1 MHAGALGVC
10 LPCSAGSVLRA
21 MGPQHSAPSTGSGEC
36 QGWVVDLDVSLQDPR
51 DCRGPRMAMG
61 REGGLTSGHGRG
73 LQVSVSIPSP
83 NSSLAL
89 ADLELELRDS
99 IVAKHGDKVPY
110 VYFNK
115 GL

>member
-1 MHAGALGVC
+1 
-10 LPCSAGSVLRA
+10 
-21 MGPQHSAPSTGSGEC
+21 
-36 QGWVVDLDVSLQDPR
+36 
-51 DCRGPRMAMG
+51 MG
-61 REGGLTSGHGRG
+61 REGGLTSGQGGG
-73 LQVSVSIPSP
+73 LRVSVFIPSS

-89 ADLELELRDS
+89 ADLEPELRDS

>member
-1 MHAGALGVC
+1 
-10 LPCSAGSVLRA
+10 
-21 MGPQHSAPSTGSGEC
+21 
-36 QGWVVDLDVSLQDPR
+36 
-51 DCRGPRMAMG
+51 MAMG
-61 REGGLTSGHGRG
+61 REGGLAGGWGEGSW
-73 LQVSVSIPSP
+73 LSVCIPSP
-83 NSSLAL
+83 HSSLAL